1 MSKIQAVL
9 RKHQYGSVTGIIIVT
24 LFSVIL
30 ANSTIASFQSPI
42 NVAVAGAVSPIYAS
56 SIFIGSLITYFLTGK
71 VYLSSIHIFA
81 LLLVVI
87 SRWMFYG
94 RTNSY
99 QSAAITAVCMAFSSI
114 VVGMAVGYDK
124 GITAVFLCI
133 SVLTGLATFFILEV
147 VEDYKKN
154 KIFLLNGT
162 SGCALAVLY
171 ILTIITISSLSLSII
186 NIGRI
191 LGTFVILTAT
201 KRYKHIGGS
210 ICGILTSTGVMIYS
224 KDLGA
229 TSVLLGASGLVTGF
243 FSEFG
248 KLTIAFFFIA
258 INAVGLMLLGVN
270 EEAFRMELDI
280 ILGSFIFVYAPTVS
294 INKLFVRTNEAEE
307 YIARLVFSRL
317 DFMTNSL
324 MSVRKNAES
333 IAKMLNK
340 KKIKNDI
347 GNEVCERV
355 CSKCRNKLICWENNY
370 EKTNESF
377 NRMAKKRNISIS
389 TATEELENCIDH
401 KGISDEFNAIIREKF
416 QQKIADA
423 KLKEMQNLLF
433 EQMKISEQII
443 LSSCQNISERINYD
457 NTLTKQIA
465 NLLDRENVVY
475 NNVVAY
481 FTVNDKL
488 IIEIYFENKY
498 YKLDANEICSIISAE
513 VDKNMECYEPVYAGD
528 EVKVII
534 SEAPKYKVVC
544 SYEKSDGADGSKP
557 SGDSCEYFYD
567 GYGNI
572 YLVISDGMG
581 TGRQASIESKMVIS
595 HFKRLIKAGVE
606 YKLAIKIVNTL
617 MLSKSSDENF
627 ATLDISQINL
637 ESGKLKLIKSGA
649 SSTLIKRGDTLTM
662 IHSPS
667 LPIGIISDIEPFEKE
682 VNFEEDDIL
691 VMLSDGVD
699 ESEYKNIKQ
708 LLLSR
713 NKSNLKS
720 IVGEICKKA
729 QNSSTDDVTVMMAK
743 IYKN

>member
-243 FSEFG
+243 F
-248 KLTIAFFFIA
+248 
-258 INAVGLMLLGVN
+258 
-270 EEAFRMELDI
+270 
-280 ILGSFIFVYAPTVS
+280 
-294 INKLFVRTNEAEE
+294 
-307 YIARLVFSRL
+307 
-317 DFMTNSL
+317 
-324 MSVRKNAES
+324 
-333 IAKMLNK
+333 LN
-340 KKIKNDI
+340 
-347 GNEVCERV
+347 
-355 CSKCRNKLICWENNY
+355 
-370 EKTNESF
+370 
-377 NRMAKKRNISIS
+377 
-389 TATEELENCIDH
+389 LEN
-401 KGISDEFNAIIREKF
+401 
-416 QQKIADA
+416 
-423 KLKEMQNLLF
+423 
-433 EQMKISEQII
+433 
-443 LSSCQNISERINYD
+443 
-457 NTLTKQIA
+457 
-465 NLLDRENVVY
+465 
-475 NNVVAY
+475 
-481 FTVNDKL
+481 
-488 IIEIYFENKY
+488 
-498 YKLDANEICSIISAE
+498 
-513 VDKNMECYEPVYAGD
+513 
-528 EVKVII
+528 
-534 SEAPKYKVVC
+534 
-544 SYEKSDGADGSKP
+544 
-557 SGDSCEYFYD
+557 
-567 GYGNI
+567 
-572 YLVISDGMG
+572 
-581 TGRQASIESKMVIS
+581 
-595 HFKRLIKAGVE
+595 
-606 YKLAIKIVNTL
+606 
-617 MLSKSSDENF
+617 
-627 ATLDISQINL
+627 
-637 ESGKLKLIKSGA
+637 
-649 SSTLIKRGDTLTM
+649 
-662 IHSPS
+662 
-667 LPIGIISDIEPFEKE
+667 
-682 VNFEEDDIL
+682 
-691 VMLSDGVD
+691 
-699 ESEYKNIKQ
+699 
-708 LLLSR
+708 
-713 NKSNLKS
+713 
-720 IVGEICKKA
+720 
-729 QNSSTDDVTVMMAK
+729 
-743 IYKN
+743 